1 MAPAPSPFSRS
12 VAVASRFA
20 GAGGARAEGALR
32 VCGGVR
38 LPSVL
43 LLRPASPSG
52 IGVAGGPAVCGV
64 VPRRPAAQAGTGAA
78 ARSPGCRRGVP
89 VAVAERWGERVRQRA
104 RRPPLLCAGSLGLS
118 ALGSSL
124 AAPSTHLRREGPAR
138 GYREQAGR
146 EKTTRS
152 VCVCVCVCLYM
163 FVCVSTV
170 CVQGGA

>member
-20 GAGGARAEGALR
+20 GAGGARAEGALG

-52 IGVAGGPAVCGV
+52 IGVAGGPGACGV
-64 VPRRPAAQAGTGAA
+64 AARRPAARAGTGAA
-78 ARSPGCRRGVP
+78 ARSPGCRRGVR
-89 VAVAERWGERVRQRA
+89 VAVAERWGERVRLRA
-104 RRPPLLCAGSLGLS
+104 RRPPALRAGSLGLR

-124 AAPSTHLRREGPAR
+124 AAPDTHLPREGPAR
-138 GYREQAGR
+138 GYREQPAER
-146 EKTTRS
+146 LRDLS
-152 VCVCVCVCLYM
+152 M
-163 FVCVSTV
+163 FY
-170 CVQGGA
+170 GYP